1 MKPSRSFFILAIL
14 LVLMTSGFIYQTS
27 SISGDWVK
35 KAQYL
40 LGLQLTD
47 NEIDSMLPEL
57 EDHLKGYS
65 FNRGFKISNEVIP
78 AIKFDPVP
86 AGYQWRNNK
95 ARPAFSPLPTGLPK
109 TSEYAFL
116 TVHQLA
122 ALIKSKQISSV
133 ELTRYFIAR
142 LKKFDPT
149 LKCVINFTEEYAL
162 AQAALLDKEINAGK
176 YRGLLHGIPY
186 GAKDLLAKKGYPT
199 TWGSVPFKDQVFDY
213 DAAVVKKIE
222 NAGGVLI
229 AKMSVGELAWGDVW
243 FGGMTRNPWDT
254 LSGSSGSSAGSASAV
269 SAGCL
274 PFAIGTETLGSI
286 ISPSTICGTTGLRPT
301 FGAVPGEGC
310 MKLCPSMDKIGPI
323 TRSVEDAA
331 IVFQYIKGDYNSGTR
346 SGPIDFPFQYNKNI
360 KTLKI
365 GYLKND
371 FDRTYPFHKN
381 DSLAL
386 EVFKANGLELIPIE
400 LPESPNMSI
409 ILSAEAGASFDELT
423 RSGNDD
429 LMVRQIRNAWPN
441 VFRASRFIPAVEYIQ
456 ANKLRSILME
466 NMEQML
472 KKADVY
478 IAPSWSGRNLNV
490 TNYSAHPCV
499 VVPNGFRNN
508 RPTSIS
514 FIGKLYHEDE
524 VLLVAKYYQ
533 EHTNWH
539 LQHPPLSL

>member
-1 MKPSRSFFILAIL
+1 M
-14 LVLMTSGFIYQTS
+14 VLMVSGFIYQTS
-27 SISGDWVK
+27 SISEDWVK
-35 KAQYL
+35 KAQHL
-40 LGLQLTD
+40 IGLQLTD
-47 NEIDSMLPEL
+47 IEIDSLLPEL
-57 EDHLKGYS
+57 EDHLEAYA
-65 FNRGFKISNEVIP
+65 FNRNLHVTNEVMP
-78 AIKFDPVP
+78 ALQFNPLP
-86 AGYQWRNNK
+86 SGYQWRNNK
-95 ARPAFSPLPTGLPK
+95 ARPVFTPLPSVVPK
-109 TSEYAFL
+109 PAEYAYL

-122 ALIKSKQISSV
+122 ALIKAKKVSSV

-149 LKCVINFTEEYAL
+149 LKFVIHFTEEYAL
-162 AQAALLDKEINAGK
+162 AQAALLDKEINSGK

-199 TWGSVPFKDQVFDY
+199 TWGSVPFKDQTFDY

-222 NAGGVLI
+222 DAGGVLI

-254 LSGSSGSSAGSASAV
+254 LTGSSGSSAGSASAV

-286 ISPSTICGTTGLRPT
+286 ISPSTVCGTTGLRPT

-331 IVFQYIKGDYNSGTR
+331 IVFQSIKGEYNSGNR
-346 SGPIDFPFQYNKNI
+346 SGPIAFPFQYNKNI
-360 KTLKI
+360 RTLKI

-371 FDRTYPFHKN
+371 FERSYPFHKN

-386 EVFKANGLELIPIE
+386 EVFKANGFELIPIE

-423 RSGNDD
+423 RSGKDD

-456 ANKLRSILME
+456 ANKLRSLLLE

-490 TNYSAHPCV
+490 TNYSGHPCV

-508 RPTSIS
+508 KPTSIS
-514 FIGKLYHEDE
+514 FTGKLFHEDE
-524 VLLVAKYYQ
+524 VLAVAKYYQ
-533 EHTNWH
+533 DRTTWH
-539 LQHPPLSL
+539 LQTPTL